1 MDSIEAA
8 ILRTVL
14 YADIFQF
21 PMTAEEIHHFLIH
34 DRCVSLEIVRHT
46 LAASNTLHQ
55 FLDYSGE
62 FVVYGDHHESIEL
75 RRAREA
81 SSAHLWPLA
90 LRCGTW
96 LARLPFVRM
105 VALTGALAVRNA
117 ADDDD
122 DLDYLLV
129 TEPGRVWLAR
139 GFAILLVRFGR
150 LRGVEICPN
159 YVMSASALLQTR
171 QDIFIAHEVV
181 QMVPFY
187 GLSLYA
193 QLRGVNAWVDAYL
206 PNACEPFYRETEQ
219 ELGIVWKM
227 VKRAAEWMLSGRL
240 GDRLEEWE
248 YQRKLR
254 RFARDLQTPHSSARL
269 DEQQVKGH
277 FNDHGNPVLRQYD
290 ERLRQHGLLDAA
302 EMAASAD

>member
-34 DRCVSLEIVRHT
+34 DRPVSLEVIRQT
-46 LAASNTLHQ
+46 LAASTTLRQ
-55 FLDYSGE
+55 LVDYNGDY
-62 FVVYGDHHESIEL
+62 VVYDGHHDSAQV
-75 RRAREA
+75 RRARQA

-90 LRCGTW
+90 LRSGIW

-117 ADDDD
+117 AADDD

-139 GFAILLVRFGR
+139 AFAIVLVRLGR

-159 YVMSASALLQTR
+159 YVLSASALLQNR
-171 QDIFIAHEVV
+171 RDIFIAHEVV

-187 GLSLYA
+187 GLALYA

-206 PNACEPFYRETEQ
+206 PNACEPFYREAEQ
-219 ELGIVWKM
+219 ELGAFWKAL
-227 VKRAAEWMLSGRL
+227 KRAAEWALSGRL
-240 GDRLEEWE
+240 GDRLEGWE

-254 RFARDLQTPHSSARL
+254 RFAGDMRTPHSSARL

-277 FNDHGNPVLRQYD
+277 FNDHGNPVLHQYE
-290 ERLRQHGLLDAA
+290 ERLRQHGLLNVV
-302 EMAASAD
+302 ELAASAD